1 MAQWIMPSTLNFNYS
16 ELKWVE
22 FQLSW
27 PKAIKIDYKFFFELK
42 LTTILNIH
50 KEFQN
55 IINFSHKIYMCG
67 CNSGVLESGQCGPW
81 IVKRSK
87 CEWWAESEVDQ
98 YILKWGFL
106 VMEVLVLV
114 LWSVAQK
121 QKTEAHKKDSCG
133 HFRNSGITFL
143 CDPLC
148 FITSPTRY
156 SVIII
161 KDKKIIVYLQQKK
174 KKQKEMFGLRGWER
188 KKKKRLVVFS
198 LFKKE

>member
-1 MAQWIMPSTLNFNYS
+1 MPSTLNFNYS

-50 KEFQN
+50 KEFQKY
-55 IINFSHKIYMCG
+55 HKLLSQIYMCG

-174 KKQKEMFGLRGWER
+174 KKNKKKCLVWGVEKER
-188 KKKKRLVVFS
+188 KKKD
-198 LFKKE
+198 